1 MSANEAECL
10 RTCDRLVPVCS
21 RCQAAGSACTAF
33 NPRGETEIPRS
44 VVHFLEHE
52 IARLEKELNGDGPAK
67 DVPQHSSP
75 LPETRLDF
83 EHGRRRTLP
92 DVQLVQATLASEGK
106 DAMRRA
112 IVGSVEIQSMIG
124 ATMPAGTCLTDM
136 LSSVRMGLTPSYTPS
151 SPTIPEATPVQCS
164 VTSKPEDQEF
174 VDVSILVQLPGHV
187 VNSLVKKYVQRIL
200 PIYPFLHEPSIWRHV
215 ERAVQKLPAQ
225 QIGQT
230 SLLVRPDYDFLITY
244 LILAISAT
252 LGSANSGHEA
262 RCMAL
267 SGSLFSEGVQHLSS
281 KAPFPNDLAEIQ
293 STLLIIQYALINPK
307 YANVWV
313 LSGVVMRSCLDL
325 GLHREVSKD
334 AGLDSLTVD
343 MRRQVFWVAY
353 CMDRSICSALQRPL
367 SIPDPTINTLFP
379 ALPVTQSGEPR
390 PDPAKALALRQIQFS
405 KLQSNIIEVHFQDK
419 QLDEGQTWGGWL
431 VATDQSL
438 RDWYEV
444 LPPDEDPVWSELA
457 FSQGLT
463 NLYRPSPRVPFPS
476 QKSLIVAFEAAC
488 GSAHIYQQ
496 HIKSGFFRRPWLAAH
511 NTFSSA
517 MVALFCLRYG
527 YEAICERWN
536 AGEIFQMTK
545 LFTMNLLTLSSQ
557 GWSEISKYA
566 GTYERLLGPLLDSVF
581 TKNSSP
587 SKSFGPAQDA
597 ELARLIYPGPAHLE
611 KLRFGNA
618 RVALDEA
625 FQGFDASMF
634 NWDEDLPN
642 SFMAWDNGL
651 DYASPVGYRSVPFGD
666 SQQLI
671 AGQSWVR

>member
-10 RTCDRLVPVCS
+10 RTVLSCARCRRRKIKCDRLVPVCS
-21 RCQAAGSACTAF
+21 RCKTARSACTAF
-33 NPRGETEIPRS
+33 NPRGDTEIPRS
-44 VVHFLEHE
+44 IVHFLEHE
-52 IARLEKELNGDGPAK
+52 IATLEKEFNGGDLVGEFESPREPGQLSQTQQNFDIGRSPALQDAAEVDVAPLAGVIK
-67 DVPQHSSP
+67 DP
-75 LPETRLDF
+75 
-83 EHGRRRTLP
+83 
-92 DVQLVQATLASEGK
+92 
-106 DAMRRA
+106 MRRA
-112 IVGSVEIQSMIG
+112 IVGSVELQSMIG

-136 LSSVRMGLTPSYTPS
+136 ISNVRMGLTPSYTPS
-151 SPTIPEATPVQCS
+151 SPTATPIQCS
-164 VTSKPEDQEF
+164 VTAKQDDEYS
-174 VDVSILVQLPGHV
+174 VDASILVQLPGHV
-187 VNSLVKKYVQRIL
+187 VNSLVKKYIQRVL
-200 PIYPFLHEPSIWRHV
+200 PMYPFLHEPTVWGHV
-215 ERAVQKLPAQ
+215 QRAINKLPVQ
-225 QIGQT
+225 EVGQST
-230 SLLVRPDYDFLITY
+230 LSVRPDYDFLITY

-262 RCMAL
+262 RCMAF
-267 SGSLFSEGVQHLSS
+267 SGSLFTEGISHLSS

-293 STLLIIQYALINPK
+293 STLLILQYALINPK

-325 GLHREVSKD
+325 GLHREVLREV
-334 AGLDSLTVD
+334 GLDSLTID
-343 MRRQVFWVAY
+343 IRRQVFWVAY

-379 ALPVTQSGEPR
+379 ALPLSQNGEHR
-390 PDPAKALALRQIQFS
+390 PDPGKALALRQIQFS
-405 KLQSNIIEVHFQDK
+405 KLQSTIIEVHFQGK
-419 QLDEGQTWGGWL
+419 QLDQGQTWDDWL
-431 VATDQSL
+431 ATTDQSL

-463 NLYRPSPRVPFPS
+463 NLYRPSPRMPFPS
-476 QKSLIVAFEAAC
+476 RKSLMVAFEAAC

-496 HIKSGFFRRPWLAAH
+496 HITSGFFRRPWLAAH

-517 MVALFCLRYG
+517 MVTLFCLRYG
-527 YEAICERWN
+527 YEPICERWN

-545 LFTMNLLTLSSQ
+545 LFTSNLLTLSSQ
-557 GWSEISKYA
+557 GWGEISKYA

-618 RVALDEA
+618 RLALEDD
-625 FQGFDASMF
+625 FQGFDAAMF
-634 NWDEDLPN
+634 NWEDLPN
-642 SFMAWDNGL
+642 TLLGWDSDIRY
-651 DYASPVGYRSVPFGD
+651 DYVMDHGP
-666 SQQLI
+666 
-671 AGQSWVR
+671 